1 MVDFDKRSSVKKIG
15 LILLAA
21 NTGIG
26 LPGLLGCK
34 TAEVK
39 PGEENIQSILQ
50 NYYKRP
56 KGWDRIFGSD
66 LLYWSRYGGRCDFK
80 GHKSAGYGGALDY
93 DVETGTP
100 LVPST
105 SSLLHK
111 ITSGITGGLIIV
123 LRDSVNRD
131 YSTLYSHLYQSLITK
146 KNQENEQGIPTL
158 FERNVI
164 VALSGNSGL
173 GPKDFGGIQ
182 RDHLHFGLYH
192 KPLSTEKGE
201 YVDPEEYGP
210 DKGPPIYWD
219 LETDL
224 DMVSSARL
232 MGLERTIK
240 GLPRELESWPQGEH
254 DLGELKGKIFEYH
267 GSIGNATRME
277 ILDSAAFHDMRALLK
292 GEILE
297 KSKTTKYV
305 PGTRPYSLMLKILGY
320 SSIDQNP
327 VVTLPY
333 PSPDLVGL
341 QLEGKLPKN
350 LKPYRLV
357 S

>member
-1 MVDFDKRSSVKKIG
+1 MVDFDKRNSLKKIG
-15 LILLAA
+15 VISLA
-21 NTGIG
+21 GIG
-26 LPGLLGCK
+26 LLDLLGCVG
-34 TAEVK
+34 AEVR
-39 PGEENIQSILQ
+39 PGEENIQSILK
-50 NYYKRP
+50 NYDKRA
-56 KGWDRIFGSD
+56 KGWDRIFGSY
-66 LLYWSRYGGRCDFK
+66 LLYWSGYGGRCDFK
-80 GHKSAGYGGALDY
+80 GHRSHNYDGAVDY

-105 SSLLHK
+105 SSLLYK
-111 ITSGITGGLIIV
+111 ITNQVNGGLGIL
-123 LRDSVNRD
+123 LRDSVNRG
-131 YSTLYSHLYQSLITK
+131 YSTKYIHLYKSLITE

-158 FERNVI
+158 FERNTI
-164 VALSGNSGL
+164 IALSGNSGV
-173 GPKDFGGIQ
+173 GPREFGGIQ
-182 RDHLHFGLYH
+182 PDHLHFALYH
-192 KPLSTEKGE
+192 KVSATEKAKDI
-201 YVDPEEYGP
+201 DPEKHGP
-210 DKGPPIYWD
+210 DKGKPIYWD

-224 DMVSSARL
+224 DMVPSARL

-240 GLPRELESWPQGEH
+240 GLPQELESWPQGEH
-254 DLGELKGKIFEYH
+254 DLDELRGKVYEYY
-267 GSIGNATRME
+267 GKIGNATRME
-277 ILDSAAFHDMRALLK
+277 ILDSIAFQDMRALLK

-320 SSIDQNP
+320 SSIDQNL
-327 VVTLPY
+327 VLTLPY